1 MAAVTSCPESRVLE
15 RLALG
20 QMTPLEVEQL
30 AEHCEKCEKCIQAL
44 QQIRGADTL
53 VSAMSAQGTIVE
65 SSNNPA
71 VAALVARLKALGQK
85 SVAQEQATV
94 PPSSVNT
101 PVSRPPDTISESNS
115 TNLDFLAPAQQADE
129 IGRLGDFRVLKVL
142 GQGGMGVVLQADD
155 TRLGRLCALKVMLSD
170 VARRPDMKERFLREA
185 RAAAQIEH
193 DHIVPIYQVAE
204 DRGVPFIAMPFLK
217 GSTLEDW
224 IQTKQ
229 KTKAPIT
236 VANVLKLAREMAK
249 GLSAAHERG
258 LIHRDI
264 KPANIWLDSTVG
276 GRVKILD
283 FGLARLTN
291 QANPAR
297 GGGGDLTQSG
307 MIMGTPAY
315 MAPEQAQGKKDLI
328 DGRTDLFSLGCIL
341 YRLCTGGQPF
351 HGDDMISTL
360 VAVAMENP
368 APPSEVNP
376 QIPQALSDLV
386 MQLLEKK
393 PEDRPKSAKEV
404 VKSVQQMEKDL
415 ASGALRPAS
424 ETAPATKPKPR
435 PAVTKPAPP
444 PELPSVTAEVPQPPV
459 PKKRKRFK
467 SKKRRI
473 NPALQIGGGVL
484 GFAALVL
491 AGVILYWET
500 PKGTVRV
507 EILDPSIQAAIDKD
521 DFTIKG
527 ADKQDIK
534 L

>member
-217 GSTLEDW
+217 GSSLEDW
-224 IQTKQ
+224 IQQKQ
-229 KTKAPIT
+229 KSAAPIT

-341 YRLCTGGQPF
+341 YRLCTGGQ
-351 HGDDMISTL
+351 
-360 VAVAMENP
+360 
-368 APPSEVNP
+368 
-376 QIPQALSDLV
+376 
-386 MQLLEKK
+386 
-393 PEDRPKSAKEV
+393 DRKS
-404 VKSVQQMEKDL
+404 
-415 ASGALRPAS
+415 
-424 ETAPATKPKPR
+424 
-435 PAVTKPAPP
+435 
-444 PELPSVTAEVPQPPV
+444 
-459 PKKRKRFK
+459 
-467 SKKRRI
+467 
-473 NPALQIGGGVL
+473 
-484 GFAALVL
+484 
-491 AGVILYWET
+491 
-500 PKGTVRV
+500 
-507 EILDPSIQAAIDKD
+507 
-521 DFTIKG
+521 
-527 ADKQDIK
+527 
-534 L
+534 